1 MTGRRKTPLAA
12 LLILAI
18 AVGGA
23 LLAAAP
29 AGAARGLGVGFV
41 DDRFGDNLLSNP
53 NAAVRD
59 KWFDRLADT
68 NAGLSRI
75 NVYWN
80 QSVGGSP
87 PVLARNP
94 ADPSYEFGITDAAV
108 RDAQERGLRVVLT
121 VLGAPRW
128 AQGPNPP
135 PESEYRVGTWRPSGD
150 RLEDFAAAL
159 ATRYSGSF
167 IDPDQPLA
175 GPLPRVRFW
184 EAWNE
189 PNLPLYI
196 TPQWNGKKPQSPAI
210 YRNLLNGFYRGI
222 KTKPGNTVIAAG
234 TSPFG
239 DKRGGTRMRPYY
251 FWREVFC
258 LKNRKK
264 LKKKKRCARG
274 DDRAHLD
281 IYAHNPINDPPDGP
295 AARPDNADD
304 GVPSNF
310 KTLTR
315 MVRKAEKKRT
325 ILPKKKGRKGWATE
339 VWYESKPPE
348 KRGVSLKKQARYMQ
362 QAMYVLWRQGAGAV
376 FFLQLRDDTY
386 NPNVPALVNFQT
398 GVYFL
403 DERPKPSL
411 RAVQFPF
418 VVDRVNKRKVRLW
431 GKAPRS
437 GRLVAQERK
446 GKGYRRVAR
455 IRVREG
461 KVFSKLVRLKGKGKL
476 RAKVGREKSLTW
488 KLR

>member
-1 MTGRRKTPLAA
+1 VRRVLASILVAAAALAA
-12 LLILAI
+12 GLA
-18 AVGGA
+18 
-23 LLAAAP
+23 LASP
-29 AGAARGLGVGFV
+29 AGAARNLGIGFV

-53 NAAVRD
+53 DPAVRD
-59 KWFDRLADT
+59 KWFDRLENT
-68 NAGLSRI
+68 NAGLARI

-87 PVLARNP
+87 PLAPRNP
-94 ADPSYEFGITDAAV
+94 LDPSYEFGRTDASV

-135 PESEYRVGTWRPSGD
+135 PESEYRVGTWRPQGD
-150 RLEDFAAAL
+150 MLEDFAAAL
-159 ATRYSGSF
+159 ATRYSGTF
-167 IDPDQPLA
+167 IDPTESPL
-175 GPLPRVRFW
+175 PLPRVRYW

-196 TPQWNGKKPQSPAI
+196 TPQWNGKKPQSPSI

-222 KTKPGNTVIAAG
+222 HSKPGNTVIAAG

-251 FWREVFC
+251 FWREVLC

-264 LKKKKRCARG
+264 LKKKKGCAKG
-274 DDRAHLD
+274 ENRAHMD
-281 IYAHNPINDPPDGP
+281 IWAHNPINDPPDGP
-295 AARPDNADD
+295 GAKARNPDD

-310 KTLTR
+310 KTLKKI
-315 MVRKAEKKRT
+315 VRKAEKKRT
-325 ILPKKKGRKGWATE
+325 ILPKQKKKRKGWATE

-362 QAMYVLWRQGAGAV
+362 QAAYSLWRQGAGNV

-386 NPNVPALVNFQT
+386 DPKVPALVNFQT

-403 DERPKPSL
+403 NEKPKPSL

-418 VVDRVNKRKVRLW
+418 VMDRVSKRKVRVW
-431 GKAPRS
+431 GKAPRK
-437 GRLVAQERK
+437 GNLVVQRKK
-446 GKGYRRVAR
+446 GKGYRKVTRLRAR
-455 IRVREG
+455 ED
-461 KVFSKLVRLKGKGKL
+461 KVFSKVIRLKGKGKF
-476 RAKVGREKSLTW
+476 RAKVKKDKSLIW
-488 KLR
+488 KLKR